1 MGEQDSKDKV
11 LIVEKRLIM
20 NSVGEIIAT
29 NRKRLGWSQTEL
41 AERLQG
47 EGFNLTN
54 KAISKWEKNDT
65 EPSVTIFLTLCR
77 IMGVTDIYEAYFGS
91 NPDSLVN
98 GLNTAGREKVLDYIE
113 LLHDSGKYKS
123 HVCEILPFTRS
134 IDVYETPVSAG
145 TGNMFL
151 DGSKATVNINSSVI
165 PNEASYGVIVSG
177 DSMEPE
183 FHSGEIAWV
192 SQQDTLCDGEIG
204 IFGLNN
210 EAYIKKLKRY
220 ADRLYLVSLNSKYSP
235 IEIKESDR
243 LDVFRKVVGKINSN
257 DVPDYRF

>member
-1 MGEQDSKDKV
+1 MIKRYYRQNFSRLEDK
-11 LIVEKRLIM
+11 R
-20 NSVGEIIAT
+20 
-29 NRKRLGWSQTEL
+29 
-41 AERLQG
+41 
-47 EGFNLTN
+47 
-54 KAISKWEKNDT
+54 
-65 EPSVTIFLTLCR
+65 
-77 IMGVTDIYEAYFGS
+77 
-91 NPDSLVN
+91 
-98 GLNTAGREKVLDYIE
+98 
-113 LLHDSGKYKS
+113 
-123 HVCEILPFTRS
+123 
-134 IDVYETPVSAG
+134 
-145 TGNMFL
+145 
-151 DGSKATVNINSSVI
+151 
-165 PNEASYGVIVSG
+165 IVSD

>member
-77 IMGVTDIYEAYFGS
+77 IMGVTDIYEAYFGT
-91 NPDSLVN
+91 NPNSLVN

-123 HVCEILPFTRS
+123 HVCEILPFTRRR
-134 IDVYETPVSAG
+134 IRD
-145 TGNMFL
+145 
-151 DGSKATVNINSSVI
+151 
-165 PNEASYGVIVSG
+165 SG
-177 DSMEPE
+177 
-183 FHSGEIAWV
+183 I
-192 SQQDTLCDGEIG
+192 C
-204 IFGLNN
+204 
-210 EAYIKKLKRY
+210 RY
-220 ADRLYLVSLNSKYSP
+220 RKY
-235 IEIKESDR
+235 
-243 LDVFRKVVGKINSN
+243 
-257 DVPDYRF
+257 VP

>member
-151 DGSKATVNINSSVI
+151 DGSKATVNIN
-165 PNEASYGVIVSG
+165 
-177 DSMEPE
+177 
-183 FHSGEIAWV
+183 
-192 SQQDTLCDGEIG
+192 TLSFESC
-204 IFGLNN
+204 
-210 EAYIKKLKRY
+210 
-220 ADRLYLVSLNSKYSP
+220 SP
-235 IEIKESDR
+235 I
-243 LDVFRKVVGKINSN
+243 
-257 DVPDYRF
+257 

>member
-1 MGEQDSKDKV
+1 
-11 LIVEKRLIM
+11 M

-177 DSMEPE
+177 DVN
-183 FHSGEIAWV
+183 GRI
-192 SQQDTLCDGEIG
+192 
-204 IFGLNN
+204 
-210 EAYIKKLKRY
+210 R
-220 ADRLYLVSLNSKYSP
+220 
-235 IEIKESDR
+235 
-243 LDVFRKVVGKINSN
+243 
-257 DVPDYRF
+257 VP

>member
-123 HVCEILPFTRS
+123 SNPTAHCGVKSGQLICC
-134 IDVYETPVSAG
+134 
-145 TGNMFL
+145 
-151 DGSKATVNINSSVI
+151 VI
-165 PNEASYGVIVSG
+165 HN
-177 DSMEPE
+177 
-183 FHSGEIAWV
+183 SGE
-192 SQQDTLCDGEIG
+192 TFFKG
-204 IFGLNN
+204 I
-210 EAYIKKLKRY
+210 
-220 ADRLYLVSLNSKYSP
+220 
-235 IEIKESDR
+235 
-243 LDVFRKVVGKINSN
+243 VFS
-257 DVPDYRF
+257 FLFL

>member
-1 MGEQDSKDKV
+1 
-11 LIVEKRLIM
+11 M

-134 IDVYETPVSAG
+134 IDVYE
-145 TGNMFL
+145 
-151 DGSKATVNINSSVI
+151 
-165 PNEASYGVIVSG
+165 
-177 DSMEPE
+177 
-183 FHSGEIAWV
+183 
-192 SQQDTLCDGEIG
+192 
-204 IFGLNN
+204 
-210 EAYIKKLKRY
+210 
-220 ADRLYLVSLNSKYSP
+220 YSCAM
-235 IEIKESDR
+235 KSH
-243 LDVFRKVVGKINSN
+243 FRKFGNQMSGSGNHLCNYASLLAQFFIQTI
-257 DVPDYRF
+257 YLTH